1 MIRISV
7 RDGRDGNGSE
17 GRCEAIF
24 LFVFTVLYMC
34 YVVICY
40 LVVGYVLC
48 EPQTNETTNE
58 KVYRDHHYKRHG
70 SITTFSIF
78 VERLSR
84 SSFLHPHL
92 DLTESSAFI
101 HPISIHIT

>member
-48 EPQTNETTNE
+48 EPQTN
-58 KVYRDHHYKRHG
+58 K
-70 SITTFSIF
+70 
-78 VERLSR
+78 
-84 SSFLHPHL
+84 
-92 DLTESSAFI
+92 
-101 HPISIHIT
+101 